1 MNVDCL
7 PVYFQTIKLRKAIL
21 SAQRERAEERSD
33 ERKKRKKER
42 KKEKKEISLPLP
54 NVTMNKLL
62 IEVSECDY
70 IRKMLNKNHMGKVPS
85 KAAKR

>member
-1 MNVDCL
+1 MIYQCELIVCNRV
-7 PVYFQTIKLRKAIL
+7 V
-21 SAQRERAEERSD
+21 
-33 ERKKRKKER
+33 R

-54 NVTMNKLL
+54 NVTINELL

>member
-1 MNVDCL
+1 MSGRWF
-7 PVYFQTIKLRKAIL
+7 PWHPKGGVYPH
-21 SAQRERAEERSD
+21 
-33 ERKKRKKER
+33 RKKER
-42 KKEKKEISLPLP
+42 KKEISLPLP

>member
-1 MNVDCL
+1 MYTHLD
-7 PVYFQTIKLRKAIL
+7 I
-21 SAQRERAEERSD
+21 
-33 ERKKRKKER
+33 KKER
-42 KKEKKEISLPLP
+42 DILKERKKEISLPLP

-62 IEVSECDY
+62 NEVSECDY